1 MLTTNEGD
9 SIQKAEAAF
18 RSERFDNR
26 QVADKLAQ
34 IIDLLPDAVLAIDID
49 GKVIAWNRAME
60 EMTGAKAGDMLGRG
74 DHEYSLPFYGTR
86 RPILIDLALRS
97 NPESEAEY
105 SSLQR
110 EGNALVGE
118 IFIPTFGEGGAY
130 IWAKATP
137 LYDDAGRVIGAIES
151 IRDITNRKK
160 EEQKAAGIIE
170 FLPDA
175 TLVINAD
182 GKVIAWNR
190 ALEEMTGVRARDILG
205 KGDYEHA
212 IPFYG
217 SRRPILADMALK
229 SHQELELKYSNLQ
242 RDGSSL
248 VGEVFIPTFG
258 KGGAY
263 IWAKATPLFDS
274 SGNVIGAIESIRD
287 ITERK
292 RVADALRESEERF
305 RTMMEQSPISMAIF
319 DPQGVLVDAN
329 SASEA
334 IFVQPSRSLAGSYS
348 ILKDGQLRM
357 AGVPSYF
364 QRALA
369 GEKVSIP
376 DFEYVIHTSESCS
389 KKRWLKARMYPLRD
403 PGGKV
408 LNVVAA
414 YEDITERKRAEQKM
428 ADIIDFLPDATF
440 VRCLDGT
447 VIAWNKA
454 MEKLTGVKAK
464 DVLGRGNY
472 EYSLPFYG
480 ERRPIL
486 VDLALRS
493 NKSLEAEYTNL
504 KREGNALVGE
514 TFIPTFGQGGSFIWC
529 KATPLFDNAGNITG
543 AIESIRD
550 ITERKREEQRIAG
563 IIEFLPDATFVI
575 DKDGKAIAWNKAMED
590 LTGASARDI
599 LGKGSYEYAMP
610 IYGIRRPLLAD
621 LALTPD
627 EQFEEKYDT
636 IQREGDALVAE
647 VYLTTFRPEGAYIWA
662 KATPLRDAAGNIIG
676 AIESMRDITKRK
688 KAEQALRRSE
698 REKEA
703 ILGGLRKVAVEYL
716 DDQMHIIWVNE
727 AVQSRLGLSMDQL
740 RGKHCYQAIEGL
752 DSPCP
757 GCKVI
762 ATLQTGKSQ
771 EGELITPDGR
781 AWEAK
786 SNPIRDDL
794 GRITGVVQ
802 VAMNVTER
810 KRAEQKTADIINFL
824 PDATFVIDT
833 DGKVIAWNR
842 AMEGLTGIQAPQ
854 MIGRGDCEYS
864 LPIYGSRRRML
875 IDLVLRSDELLEEK
889 YDAVKREGNTIITEV
904 FVPSFKPG
912 GAYLWAKASPLYD
925 PGGKLIGAIETLR
938 DVTERRQIEQKLER
952 SKAEMRIAAEIQ
964 KNFLPDH
971 TPSVFQ
977 FKLAAVTIPAMEV
990 GGDFYDF
997 ISLPD
1002 GRQGLV
1008 IADVAGK
1015 SIPAA
1020 LFMALSR
1027 TIVRANA
1034 AHQVQTA
1041 EVLREANNM
1050 IAEDASAGMFVTLFY
1065 GILDGKAH
1073 TLTYANAGHPPLLM
1087 FRTGACRC
1095 TEQDVTGVALGAMDG
1110 MEYEERQIQFQP
1122 GDVALLYTDGV
1133 TEAVNSKGEM
1143 YGLKRLCGVTTRNC
1157 HLSPQEIMEKVLDD
1171 ISEFSGDQS
1180 QYDDITMV
1188 VLKAE

>member
-1 MLTTNEGD
+1 MIYEDNSILGVD
-9 SIQKAEAAF
+9 SGHD
-18 RSERFDNR
+18 RSDKGLG
-26 QVADKLAQ
+26 ADKLAQ
-34 IIDLLPDAVLAIDID
+34 IIDFLPDAILAIDLE

-60 EMTGAKAGDMLGRG
+60 VLTGAKAGEMLGRT
-74 DHEYSLPFYGTR
+74 DHEHALPFYGER
-86 RPILIDLALRS
+86 RPILVDLALRS
-97 NPESEAEY
+97 SPESEAEY
-105 SSLQR
+105 SSLKR
-110 EGNALVGE
+110 EGTALVGE
-118 IFIPTFGEGGAY
+118 IFIPTFGQGGSY
-130 IWAKATP
+130 IWAKAVP
-137 LYDDAGRVIGAIES
+137 LYDDAGNVIGAIES
-151 IRDITNRKK
+151 IRDITDRKR
-160 EEQKAAGIIE
+160 EEKKAAGIIE

-175 TLVINAD
+175 TFVINTD

-190 ALEEMTGVRARDILG
+190 ALEEMTGVKAEEILG
-205 KGDYEHA
+205 EGDYEYA
-212 IPFYG
+212 VPFYG
-217 SRRPILADMALK
+217 SRRPILVDLALK
-229 SHQELELKYSNLQ
+229 SNQELESKYSNLQ
-242 RDGSSL
+242 RDCGSI

-258 KGGAY
+258 KEGSY
-263 IWAKATPLFDS
+263 IWAKATPLYDD
-274 SGNVIGAIESIRD
+274 GNIIGAIESIRD

-292 RVADALRESEERF
+292 RTEVALHESEEHF

-319 DPQGVLVDAN
+319 DTRGELVNAN

-334 IFVQPSRSLAGSYS
+334 IFRQASCTPMTGRYS
-348 ILKDGQLRM
+348 ILEDDQLRM
-357 AGVPSYF
+357 AGIPSHF
-364 QRALA
+364 KRALA
-369 GEKVSIP
+369 GESVSVP
-376 DFEYVIHTSESCS
+376 DFEYVIHTKESCS
-389 KKRWLKARMYPLRD
+389 KKRWLKARIYPLRD

-408 LNVVAA
+408 LSVVAA
-414 YEDITERKRAEQKM
+414 FEDITERKRAEQKM
-428 ADIIDFLPDATF
+428 TDIIDFLPDATF

-454 MEKLTGVKAK
+454 MEKLTGVKAR
-464 DVLGRGNY
+464 DILGRGNY
-472 EYSLPFYG
+472 EYALPFYG

-493 NKSLEAEYTNL
+493 SRELEAEYINL
-504 KREGNALVGE
+504 KREGSALVGE
-514 TFIPTFGQGGSFIWC
+514 IFIPTFGQGGSFIWC
-529 KATPLFDNAGNITG
+529 KATPLFDSAGNITG

-550 ITERKREEQRIAG
+550 ITERKREEQKIAG
-563 IIEFLPDATFVI
+563 IIEFLPDATLVI
-575 DKDGKAIAWNKAMED
+575 DKDGKAIAWNKAMEE
-590 LTGASARDI
+590 LTGAKAKNI
-599 LGKGSYEYAMP
+599 LGKGSYEYARP

-627 EQFEEKYDT
+627 VQFEKKYDS

-647 VYLTTFRPEGAYIWA
+647 VYLTTFRQEGAYMWA
-662 KATPLRDAAGNIIG
+662 KATPLRDGAGNIIG

-688 KAEQALRRSE
+688 LAEQALRRSE

-703 ILGGLRKVAVEYL
+703 ILSGLRNVAVEYL
-716 DDQMHIIWVNE
+716 DDSMRIIWINE
-727 AVQSRLGLSMDQL
+727 AVQKRLGLSMDQL
-740 RGKHCYQAIEGL
+740 RGKYCYEAVQGL

-762 ATLQTGKSQ
+762 GTLQTGKSQ

-786 SNPIRDDL
+786 SNPIRDDA
-794 GRITGVVQ
+794 GRVTGVVQ
-802 VAMNVTER
+802 VAMNITER
-810 KRAEQKTADIINFL
+810 KRAEQKMADIINFL

-842 AMEGLTGIQAPQ
+842 AMECLTGIQAKE
-854 MIGRGDCEYS
+854 MLGRGDCEYS
-864 LPIYGSRRRML
+864 LPIYGTRRRML
-875 IDLVLRSDELLEEK
+875 IDLVLRSDEILEGK
-889 YDAVKREGNTIITEV
+889 YDTVQREGNTIITEV

-912 GAYLWAKASPLYD
+912 GAYLWTKASPLYD
-925 PGGKLIGAIETLR
+925 PGGKLIGAIETMR
-938 DVTERRQIEQKLER
+938 DVTEHRQIEQKLER
-952 SKAEMRIAAEIQ
+952 SKAELQIAAEIQ

-1034 AHQVQTA
+1034 AHQPQTA

-1073 TLTYANAGHPPLLM
+1073 TLTYANAGHPPLLV
-1087 FRTGACRC
+1087 FRTGGCRC
-1095 TEQDVTGVALGAMDG
+1095 TEQEVTGVALGAMDG
-1110 MEYEERQIQFQP
+1110 MEYEERQVQFLP
-1122 GDVALLYTDGV
+1122 GDVAVLYTDGV
-1133 TEAVNSKGEM
+1133 TEAVNRKGEM
-1143 YGLKRLCGVTTRNC
+1143 YGLKRLCSVMTRNG
-1157 HLSPQEIMEKVLDD
+1157 HLSAQEIMEKVLDD

-1180 QYDDITMV
+1180 QYDDITLV